1 MIPGIILQ
9 PESAAVSAV
18 RLNTW
23 FLRPSMSEQI
33 TVQDVAHDAEFPELI
48 EGIRSRRSGHNYD
61 PDEDISD
68 ETLEE
73 LIRDAAIAPSSY
85 NLQPWEFVAVQDDE
99 RLDEVVDI
107 AYGQEHIR
115 DAGTAILVVGHTNA
129 KTADRVFEEWAE
141 AGRMDEETAQQ
152 TKAQTAEMYEGD
164 AMGRDYAIRNAS
176 LAAQNL
182 MLSAHARGLTA
193 TPMIGFDQERIAEFL
208 DLPDDEIPVMLLAVG
223 PSGGDEPERL
233 PRRSVDE
240 ILHRETY

>member
-1 MIPGIILQ
+1 
-9 PESAAVSAV
+9 
-18 RLNTW
+18 
-23 FLRPSMSEQI
+23 MSEQI
-33 TVQDVAHDAEFPELI
+33 TVEDITHDAEFPELI
-48 EGIRSRRSGHNYD
+48 EGLRSRRSGHNFD
-61 PDEDISD
+61 PDADLSD

-73 LIRDAAIAPSSY
+73 LIYDAAIAPSSY
-85 NLQPWEFVAVQDDE
+85 NLQPWEFVVVQDEE

-129 KTADRVFEEWAE
+129 KTADRVFEEWAD

-152 TKAQTAEMYEGD
+152 TKAQTAEMYDDET
-164 AMGRDYAIRNAS
+164 MGRDLGIRNAS

-193 TPMIGFDQERIAEFL
+193 TPMIGFDQERIIEFL
-208 DLPDDEIPVMLLAVG
+208 DLPDDEIPVMLIAVG
-223 PSGGDEPERL
+223 PSGGEEPERL

-240 ILHRETY
+240 ILHHETY